1 MIQSIVDASAV
12 FKRHRNVLHRLK
24 GLTIDAAES
33 DNQNVSEQTIKL
45 DFQNCNTQM
54 KSKEK
59 TMEVKKSKR
68 VKSGVLSFPLQQLQ
82 RENLN

>member
-1 MIQSIVDASAV
+1 MQ
-12 FKRHRNVLHRLK
+12 HLLK
-24 GLTIDAAES
+24 GLTIDAVES

-59 TMEVKKSKR
+59 TMGVKKSKR
-68 VKSGVLSFPLQQLQ
+68 VKSGVLSFPLQQHQ